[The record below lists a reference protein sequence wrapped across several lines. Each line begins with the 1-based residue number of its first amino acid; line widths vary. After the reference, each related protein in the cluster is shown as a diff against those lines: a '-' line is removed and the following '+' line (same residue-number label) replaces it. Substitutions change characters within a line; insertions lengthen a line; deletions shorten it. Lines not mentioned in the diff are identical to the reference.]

1 MSKRGNIKQNMELK
15 KLSITIT
22 LILFFS
28 SLNADSITPNEK
40 LSPYDVVKIQLE
52 ALKNNNKND
61 DGIKIT
67 WLFAHPDNK
76 KVTGPYERFRIM
88 IYGQQYR
95 QLLNHD
101 SHKINLIMNT
111 PNKYMF
117 KIKILTK
124 DKQLL
129 FYEWHV
135 QKATEENC
143 TDCWFTTAVSIP
155 IDQGNTI

>member
-1 MSKRGNIKQNMELK
+1 MELK
-15 KLSITIT
+15 KLLITIS

-28 SLNADSITPNEK
+28 SLNADSISPNEK
-40 LSPYDVVKIQLE
+40 LLPYDVVKIQLE

-61 DGIKIT
+61 DGIKVT
-67 WLFAHPDNK
+67 WLFAHRDNK

-95 QLLNHD
+95 QLLNHS

-111 PNKYMF
+111 PNKHIY
-117 KIKILTK
+117 KIEILSK
-124 DKQLL
+124 EKQLL

-135 QKATEENC
+135 QKAAEENC
-143 TDCWFTTAVSIP
+143 NNCWFTSAVSIP

>member
-1 MSKRGNIKQNMELK
+1 MELK
-15 KLSITIT
+15 KILITIA
-22 LILFFS
+22 LILFS
-28 SLNADSITPNEK
+28 SFLNADSITPNEK
-40 LSPYDVVKIQLE
+40 LSAYDVIKIQLE
-52 ALKNNNKND
+52 ALKNNNNND

-67 WLFAHPDNK
+67 WLFAHPENK
-76 KVTGPYERFRIM
+76 KITGPYERFRIM
-88 IYGQQYR
+88 IYGQQYQ

-101 SHKINLIMNT
+101 SHKINLIMKT
-111 PNKYMF
+111 PYTHMY

-135 QKATEENC
+135 QKASEENC
-143 TDCWFTTAVSIP
+143 IDCWFTSSVSIP

>member
-1 MSKRGNIKQNMELK
+1 MSERGNIRQSMELK
-15 KLSITIT
+15 KT
-22 LILFFS
+22 LIAITFISFFS
-28 SLNADSITPNEK
+28 YLNANSIIPNEK
-40 LSPYDVVKIQLE
+40 LLPYDVVKIQLE
-52 ALKNNNKND
+52 ALKNNNTND
-61 DGIKIT
+61 DGIKVT

-88 IYGQQYR
+88 IYGEQYR

-101 SHKINLIMNT
+101 SHKINLIENT
-111 PNKYMF
+111 PNKHMF
-117 KIKILTK
+117 RIEILTK

-135 QKATEENC
+135 QKATEKNC
-143 TDCWFTTAVSIP
+143 IDCWFTTAVSTP

>member
-1 MSKRGNIKQNMELK
+1 MELK
-15 KLSITIT
+15 KLLIVITF
-22 LILFFS
+22 ILFS
-28 SLNADSITPNEK
+28 NTLNADSIAPNEK
-40 LSPYDVVKIQLE
+40 LLPYDVVKIQLE

-61 DGIKIT
+61 DGIKVT

-111 PNKYMF
+111 PNTHMY

-135 QKATEENC
+135 QKASEKNC
-143 TDCWFTTAVSIP
+143 VDCWFTSSVSNP

>member
-1 MSKRGNIKQNMELK
+1 MELK
-15 KLSITIT
+15 KILTSIV
-22 LILFFS
+22 LIFYF
-28 SLNADSITPNEK
+28 NNIKAESISPNEQLK
-40 LSPYDVVKIQLE
+40 PYEVVKIQLE

-61 DGIKIT
+61 DGIKVT
-67 WLFAHPDNK
+67 WLFAHPENK
-76 KVTGPYERFRIM
+76 KITGPYERFKIM

-101 SHKINLIMNT
+101 SHKINLVMNT
-111 PNKYMF
+111 PNTYMF

-135 QKATEENC
+135 QKASEEDC
-143 TDCWFTTAVSIP
+143 IDCWFTSSVSIP

>member
-1 MSKRGNIKQNMELK
+1 MELK
-15 KLSITIT
+15 KF
-22 LILFFS
+22 LILFIFIFTTNTVHAELS
-28 SLNADSITPNEK
+28 KPNKEFK
-40 LSPYDVVKIQLE
+40 PYDVIKIQLE
-52 ALKNNNKND
+52 ALKNNDEKDN
-61 DGIKIT
+61 GIKQT

-76 KVTGPYERFRIM
+76 KVTGPYERFRVM

-111 PNKYMF
+111 PNAHMF

-135 QKATEENC
+135 QKASEENC
-143 TDCWFTTAVSIP
+143 IDCWFTTSVSIP

>member
-1 MSKRGNIKQNMELK
+1 MELK
-15 KLSITIT
+15 KILITIT
-22 LILFFS
+22 FILFS
-28 SLNADSITPNEK
+28 SLLNADSITPNEK
-40 LSPYDVVKIQLE
+40 LLPYDVVKIQLE

-61 DGIKIT
+61 DGIKVT

-101 SHKINLIMNT
+101 SHKISLIMNT
-111 PNKYMF
+111 PNTHMY

-135 QKATEENC
+135 QKASEKNC
-143 TDCWFTTAVSIP
+143 PGPVRPQKPGRNLALLLSK
-155 IDQGNTI
+155 

>member
-1 MSKRGNIKQNMELK
+1 MALK
-15 KLSITIT
+15 KILIVITF
-22 LILFFS
+22 ILFS
-28 SLNADSITPNEK
+28 NTLNADSIVPNEK
-40 LSPYDVVKIQLE
+40 LLPYDVVKIQLE

-61 DGIKIT
+61 DGIKVT

-111 PNKYMF
+111 PNTHMY

-135 QKATEENC
+135 QKASEKNC
-143 TDCWFTTAVSIP
+143 VDCWFTSSVSIP